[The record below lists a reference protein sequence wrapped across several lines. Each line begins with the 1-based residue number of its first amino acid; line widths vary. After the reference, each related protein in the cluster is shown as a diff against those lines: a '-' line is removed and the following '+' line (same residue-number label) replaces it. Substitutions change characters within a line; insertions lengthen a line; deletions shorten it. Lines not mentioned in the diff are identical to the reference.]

1 MPLSIVPS
9 QSLSLPSQTSGDGGT
24 SLAQSSTPELHTRAP
39 CMHSPLVIPQAWPTW
54 GRLPSSAVPLQS
66 LSMPSQVSPAGP
78 LGFWQTQPEAPAQ
91 ASEPLLQGGASV
103 PLSLQLPP
111 GGGHQVRFLN
121 VQQLPGRVQ
130 QPF

>member
-1 MPLSIVPS
+1 
-9 QSLSLPSQTSGDGGT
+9 
-24 SLAQSSTPELHTRAP
+24 
-39 CMHSPLVIPQAWPTW
+39 MHSPLVIPHAWPTW

-91 ASEPLLQGGASV
+91 ASEPLLHGGARV

-130 QPF
+130 QPFCPCAGASVSGASSTAPLQLSSTPLHVSGLGCEPG